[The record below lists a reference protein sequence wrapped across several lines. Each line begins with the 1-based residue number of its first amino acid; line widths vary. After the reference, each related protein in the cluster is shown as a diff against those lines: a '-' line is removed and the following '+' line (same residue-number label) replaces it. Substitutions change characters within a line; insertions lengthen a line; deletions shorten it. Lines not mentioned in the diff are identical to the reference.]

1 MVVVGMAQCS
11 AEEEGV
17 GPVSSTGLELAE
29 AGGTRPTWDRGSG
42 EAARWSPDT
51 VQGDRGQTCLNQFK
65 I

>member
-1 MVVVGMAQCS
+1 
-11 AEEEGV
+11 V

-42 EAARWSPDT
+42 EAARWGPDT
-51 VQGDRGQTCLNQFK
+51 VQGGRGQTCLNQFK